1 MSDEGD
7 SDEIDEAA
15 SPDVNSFESEL
26 VSEVVS
32 VVSDTESES
41 SLLFEN
47 SDKISSASLG
57 FRVSYKFTPSISF

>member
-7 SDEIDEAA
+7 SEEIDGVA

-57 FRVSYKFTPSISF
+57 FRVSYKFTPSIPF